1 MTYARPTTTGTRDV
15 PPARVARV
23 TVVGSGD
30 RVRFRV
36 GISLTRCNRG
46 VRGPVVLPSR
56 IRRVAAVVGWEHAR
70 PTAAI
75 PWSCVVGWEHA
86 RPTAAIPWSCIRF
99 RQSVHPNF
107 QHRAGWF
114 LFRSVAVPISG
125 VRAAAWHPFPIR
137 PRGYV
142 APCCVGVVG
151 IL

>member
-75 PWSCVVGWEHA
+75 PWSC
-86 RPTAAIPWSCIRF
+86 IRF